1 MSISIRAL
9 VTWLLQ
15 SFTLNKSANDDYL
28 ARVSRGWLACLASWL
43 HVHLLSDAN
52 WVGSLS
58 SSSRR
63 KCILGWL
70 VRLVPVPRWKL
81 MLKSESTCLRNVQI
95 KIWVVAPESKQTK
108 TSKKIIQIIAL
119 RLCECYFVWYLSL
132 PSLTWPCLIKL
143 DEYIQAWYTIQTS
156 PIRFHWF

>member
-43 HVHLLSDAN
+43 PVHLLSDAN

-63 KCILGWL
+63 KCILGL
-70 VRLVPVPRWKL
+70 GCQANL

-108 TSKKIIQIIAL
+108 TSKKIIQIIARWGYANVIL
-119 RLCECYFVWYLSL
+119 FGIYHYHHYLSFVSSNL
-132 PSLTWPCLIKL
+132 VRLI
-143 DEYIQAWYTIQTS
+143 EYIKSWYTIQTS
-156 PIRFHWF
+156 PIRYYWF